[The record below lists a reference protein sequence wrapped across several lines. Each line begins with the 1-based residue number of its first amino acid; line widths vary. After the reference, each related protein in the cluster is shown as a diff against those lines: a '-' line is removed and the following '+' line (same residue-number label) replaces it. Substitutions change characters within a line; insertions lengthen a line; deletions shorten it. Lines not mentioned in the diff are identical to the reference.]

1 MVHPYIWYM
10 GSQSQ
15 AHRDHLMMKYMHF
28 VAIFLNKKLVPIRL
42 KPNRI
47 IILAKEVD
55 PVLVVFK

>member
-1 MVHPYIWYM
+1 MWSILIDGTWGVRAKLTVTI
-10 GSQSQ
+10 
-15 AHRDHLMMKYMHF
+15 YMHF